1 MTRHHDVINDAI
13 HLVVYFI
20 LESPDRISIGSDTGR
35 QHSALSS
42 QLYFTLNETLFQKR
56 PTQTPTRCEPGAPSA
71 VLNGR
76 SSSYAC
82 KSISAIAFMAWFLSK
97 YKDNEP
103 LPLHI
108 TGVYTKHHPANFIL
122 IGPHVIWI

>member
-56 PTQTPTRCEPGAPSA
+56 PTQAPT
-71 VLNGR
+71 
-76 SSSYAC
+76 
-82 KSISAIAFMAWFLSK
+82 
-97 YKDNEP
+97 
-103 LPLHI
+103 
-108 TGVYTKHHPANFIL
+108 
-122 IGPHVIWI
+122 